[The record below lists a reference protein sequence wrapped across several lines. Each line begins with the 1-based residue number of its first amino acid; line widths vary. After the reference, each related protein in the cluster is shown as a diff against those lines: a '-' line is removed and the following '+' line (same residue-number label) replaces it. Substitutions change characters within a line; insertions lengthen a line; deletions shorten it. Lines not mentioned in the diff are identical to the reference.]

1 MSVLIQLLQDPD
13 SCFLRFSCL
22 RTLKV
27 YYSKLLFY
35 RPEAMQLCM
44 EERVIEAVSLT
55 PSPPP
60 GRGVG
65 LVCLHAVYPLGHVRS
80 EGACLE
86 DIPMSCCASGCPSVA
101 CSDPRG

>member
-60 GRGVG
+60 EEART
-65 LVCLHAVYPLGHVRS
+65 CLL
-80 EGACLE
+80 
-86 DIPMSCCASGCPSVA
+86 A
-101 CSDPRG
+101 CSLSLGSCQKWRHLP